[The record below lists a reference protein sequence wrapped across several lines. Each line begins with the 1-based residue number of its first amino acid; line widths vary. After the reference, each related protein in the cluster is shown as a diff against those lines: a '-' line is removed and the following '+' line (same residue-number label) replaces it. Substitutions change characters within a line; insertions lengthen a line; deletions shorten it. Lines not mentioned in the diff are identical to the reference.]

1 MKEHI
6 DTVIIGGGQAGLAV
20 SYCLTQQSRPHVIL
34 EQAARAGSAWREGRW
49 DSFTAV
55 TPNWGL
61 RLPGAEY
68 QGDDPD
74 GFLPRDEIVAY
85 LEQYIA
91 RFALPIRYG
100 VRVTSVE
107 QTGGGYRIEAD
118 ETTYTAVN
126 VVIAT
131 GLFQQPKVPSCG
143 DDLPPE
149 LMQLHSSQYRNPAA
163 LPPGGALVV
172 GSGQSGAQIA
182 EELHRSGRTVYLST
196 GGAGRVP
203 RRYRGQDGFW
213 WLSKLFGAR
222 TVDQLPSPKAKFA
235 PNPVAS
241 GTNGGHTI
249 NLHQFA
255 RDGVVLLGHLRG
267 VQNGAITLAPD
278 LTENL
283 ARADKAEADFVK
295 AADAYVARSG
305 LDAPEERLPD
315 PRDGDA
321 VEEIRELNLAAAG
334 VSSVVWATGYTFDF
348 GLVKLPVRDENGYPV
363 QRRGVTAY
371 AGLYFV
377 GLPWLHTGASGL
389 LVGVG
394 EDAAYIAAQIQ
405 NRLRQ

>member
-131 GLFQQPKVPSCG
+131 GLFQQPQGSVLRRRPAPRVDAVAFQSVPQPGGVAARRRC
-143 DDLPPE
+143 
-149 LMQLHSSQYRNPAA
+149 RPAA
-163 LPPGGALVV
+163 
-172 GSGQSGAQIA
+172 
-182 EELHRSGRTVYLST
+182 R
-196 GGAGRVP
+196 
-203 RRYRGQDGFW
+203 
-213 WLSKLFGAR
+213 
-222 TVDQLPSPKAKFA
+222 
-235 PNPVAS
+235 
-241 GTNGGHTI
+241 
-249 NLHQFA
+249 
-255 RDGVVLLGHLRG
+255 
-267 VQNGAITLAPD
+267 
-278 LTENL
+278 
-283 ARADKAEADFVK
+283 
-295 AADAYVARSG
+295 
-305 LDAPEERLPD
+305 
-315 PRDGDA
+315 
-321 VEEIRELNLAAAG
+321 
-334 VSSVVWATGYTFDF
+334 
-348 GLVKLPVRDENGYPV
+348 
-363 QRRGVTAY
+363 
-371 AGLYFV
+371 
-377 GLPWLHTGASGL
+377 
-389 LVGVG
+389 
-394 EDAAYIAAQIQ
+394 
-405 NRLRQ
+405 